1 MRRHVLS
8 RFFRDHP
15 AIRLVLGHAVLG
27 AGLGL
32 AFACA
37 LVIVDAHG
45 IGTLIRESDSGLLAF
60 ALLAGGFMVTFGSMV
75 AGGAVM
81 LLDNGSGPGGGHRFK
96 GPRRALVPIPVR
108 ARRSSRP
115 RD

>member
-8 RFFRDHP
+8 QFFREHP
-15 AIRLVLGHAVLG
+15 AVRLVLGHATLG

-32 AFACA
+32 GFACA

-60 ALLAGGFMVTFGSMV
+60 VLLAGGFMVTFGSMV

-81 LLDNGSGPGGGHRFK
+81 LIDNGSGPGGGNRFRRS
-96 GPRRALVPIPVR
+96 RRALVPVPVR
-108 ARRSSRP
+108 ARRRP
-115 RD
+115 RG